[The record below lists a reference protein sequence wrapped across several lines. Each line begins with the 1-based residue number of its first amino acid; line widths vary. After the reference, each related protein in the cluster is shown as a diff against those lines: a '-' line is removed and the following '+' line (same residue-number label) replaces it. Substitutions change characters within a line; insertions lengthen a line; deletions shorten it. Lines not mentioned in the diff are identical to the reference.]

1 MMVHMS
7 LEMFRK
13 HTKNMMKKCTKS
25 KAKNY
30 AKAINRDKKQEN
42 RIDGYKKKVYDM
54 NCRNNTKLFG
64 TEDEGNEK
72 KSSCGAAGG
81 AYDLRDGSDR
91 ADRLRE
97 QRRWR

>member
-54 NCRNNTKLFG
+54 N
-64 TEDEGNEK
+64 
-72 KSSCGAAGG
+72 
-81 AYDLRDGSDR
+81 
-91 ADRLRE
+91 
-97 QRRWR
+97 